1 MRISKLKYKWIPFKF
16 FLIYILSLLVLSLFG
31 PVKYGYDFLYAFL
44 VVLYIF
50 LFLFLT
56 WIGMA
61 IGSSYVPIRY
71 GKKHTKKALVFL
83 IKLSVVLCFPIK
95 VMLVVSSIRIYGLPS
110 FSNIFSMLASVYTAM
125 HHGEAVSN
133 IFRQI
138 DTFCTMFFY
147 FSTFAGLF
155 WRKKLSTGFV
165 WLVGLNIVLDL
176 FYNLCFI
183 GTQRSL
189 ITIAVLGL
197 AIFAKNTIKKNL
209 VVDKKKLRK
218 IVIVILVLLVV
229 FLNILSARKT
239 LWNTSLSYIYQNE
252 RFDFSNP
259 LLFWCQTDKLKYD
272 VCNLL
277 SYFTQGF
284 YGLSLAFQVPFK
296 WTFMLGSVR
305 GINSIISQI
314 FPFIPN
320 MVELTYPVRAGEI
333 FGFDGL
339 ASWYSIFPW
348 LASDLTF
355 WGALIYMAIVAWIFM
370 RCWIQTVEYDNP
382 LAFVILVLLMIQYIF
397 VIANN
402 QLFVQRGESLA
413 TICLL
418 FVYIVGGGAE
428 ATSLQKKS
436 RNTMSAFAQVCE
448 AAA

>member
-1 MRISKLKYKWIPFKF
+1 MRISKLKYKWLPFKLF
-16 FLIYILSLLVLSLFG
+16 SLYILGLLLLSLVG
-31 PVKYGYDFLYAFL
+31 PVKYGYDFFYAFL

-50 LFLFLT
+50 LFLIFT

-61 IGSSYVPIRY
+61 VGSSYAPIRY
-71 GKKHTKKALVFL
+71 GKKYEKKTLVFF
-83 IKLSVVLCFPIK
+83 IKLSTVLCFPIK

-110 FSNIFSMLASVYTAM
+110 FSNIFSMLASVYTEM

-138 DTFCTMFFY
+138 DTFSTMIFY

-155 WRKKLSTGFV
+155 WRNKLPNCFV
-165 WLVGLNIVLDL
+165 WLIGLNIILDL
-176 FYNLCFI
+176 FYNICFI

-189 ITIAVLGL
+189 ITLAVLGL
-197 AIFAKNTIKKNL
+197 VLFAKNTIKKNL
-209 VVDKKKLRK
+209 LVDKKKLKK
-218 IVIVILVLLVV
+218 IVLLILILLVV
-229 FLNILSARKT
+229 FLNILSARKI
-239 LWNTSLSYIYQNE
+239 LWNTSSSYIYQNE

-284 YGLSLAFQVPFK
+284 YGLSLAFQIPFK
-296 WTFMLGSVR
+296 WTYMLGSVR

-320 MVELTYPVRAGEI
+320 MVELTYPVRAGEV

-355 WGALIYMAIVAWIFM
+355 CGALIYMAIVAWIFM

-382 LAFVILVLLMIQYIF
+382 LAFIILVLLMIQYIF

-418 FVYIVGGGAE
+418 FVYIVGGGRSNFFSE
-428 ATSLQKKS
+428 
-436 RNTMSAFAQVCE
+436 E
-448 AAA
+448 E